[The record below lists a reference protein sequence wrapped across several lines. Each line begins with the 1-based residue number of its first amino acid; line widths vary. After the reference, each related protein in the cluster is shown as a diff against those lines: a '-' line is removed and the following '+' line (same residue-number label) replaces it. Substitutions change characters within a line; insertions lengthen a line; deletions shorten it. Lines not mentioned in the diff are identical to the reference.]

1 MFLHRAKSGCDATAC
16 SRVDLAQSFCAELGQ
31 SLWGLTGLEA
41 VGMLAVFAR
50 SGECTQSLGREIL
63 PTQITPVCNIWLSH
77 TAH

>member
-16 SRVDLAQSFCAELGQ
+16 SRVDLAQCFWVELGQ

-41 VGMLAVFAR
+41 VGMLASFAR
-50 SGECTQSLGREIL
+50 SSERAQSLGRETL
-63 PTQITPVCNIWLSH
+63 PTQITPICDIWLSH